1 MIALADCNT
10 FFASVERV
18 FHAGLRGKPVCVL
31 SSNDGNI
38 VALTAEAKALGI
50 RRGAPFFQVKDVIEK
65 NNVAVFSGNIMLY
78 EAMSKRVQSI
88 MRKTVERTENYSIDE
103 QFLYL
108 DGYEK
113 NYNLVKLMRGMVRQI
128 ALWTDI
134 PVSVGIART
143 KTLAKVASK
152 FAKKYRGYESVC
164 MIDTEEKRRKALSMF
179 ELADI
184 WGIGPRSFAKLQA
197 LGITTPLQFAD
208 KPGDWVLRQFHR
220 PGYQTWLELNGHPCI
235 DTSEIIRRQT
245 ISTSRSFGKMI
256 SDAEQ
261 LRASVATFAASCCN
275 TLRAQESAAGSVS
288 VFACSNRFREDLQQ
302 YSNIATMRLDS
313 PSSDTLEITEAA
325 IRLADRIYRPGIQF
339 KKSGVILSDIIPG
352 LTHHILFDPI
362 PKRDERAELSTAID
376 RMNRKYGLKA
386 VGLAVAGYGN
396 ADWKNRKEHVTP
408 NYLTDID
415 QIMTV
420 DISQKA
426 RKAP

>member
-38 VALTAEAKALGI
+38 VALTSEAKALGI

-65 NNVAVFSGNIMLY
+65 NDVAVFSGNIMLY

-108 DGYEK
+108 DGYEN
-113 NYNLVKLMRGMVRQI
+113 NYDLVKLMRGMVRQI

-184 WGIGPRSFAKLQA
+184 WGFGPRSFAKLQA

-235 DTSEIIRRQT
+235 DTSEIIRRRT

-396 ADWKNRKEHVTP
+396 ADWKNRKEHLTP
-408 NYLTDID
+408 NYLTDVD

-426 RKAP
+426 RKSP

>member
-38 VALTAEAKALGI
+38 VALTAEAKTLGI

-65 NNVAVFSGNIMLY
+65 NNVAVFSGNLMLY
-78 EAMSKRVQSI
+78 DAMSKRVQSI
-88 MRKTVERTENYSIDE
+88 MRKTVERTESYSIDE

-113 NYNLVKLMRGMVRQI
+113 NYDLVKLMRGMVRQI

-275 TLRAQESAAGSVS
+275 TLRAQGSAAGSVS
-288 VFACSNRFREDLQQ
+288 VFACSNRFREDLEQ

-376 RMNRKYGLKA
+376 RMNCKYGLKA
-386 VGLAVAGYGN
+386 VSLAVAGYGN
-396 ADWKNRKEHVTP
+396 ADWKNRKDRLTP

-420 DISQKA
+420 DIS
-426 RKAP
+426 

>member
-38 VALTAEAKALGI
+38 VALTSEAKALGI

-108 DGYEK
+108 DGYEN
-113 NYNLVKLMRGMVRQI
+113 NYDLVKLMRGMVRQI

-197 LGITTPLQFAD
+197 LGITNPLQFAD
-208 KPGDWVLRQFHR
+208 KPGDWILRQFHK

-256 SDAEQ
+256 SDAEK

-325 IRLADRIYRPGIQF
+325 IRLADSIYRPGIQF

-396 ADWKNRKEHVTP
+396 ADWKNRKEHLTP

>member
-108 DGYEK
+108 DGYEN
-113 NYNLVKLMRGMVRQI
+113 NYDLVKLMRGMVRQI

-184 WGIGPRSFAKLQA
+184 WGIGARSFAKLQA

-208 KPGDWVLRQFHR
+208 KPGDWVLRQFHK

-245 ISTSRSFGKMI
+245 ISTSRSFGIMI

-396 ADWKNRKEHVTP
+396 ADWKNRKEHLTP

>member
-38 VALTAEAKALGI
+38 VALTSEAKALGI

-108 DGYEK
+108 DGYEN
-113 NYNLVKLMRGMVRQI
+113 NYDLVKLMRGMVRQI

-325 IRLADRIYRPGIQF
+325 IRLADSIYRPGIQF

-396 ADWKNRKEHVTP
+396 ADWKNRKEHLTP

>member
-108 DGYEK
+108 DGYEN
-113 NYNLVKLMRGMVRQI
+113 NYDLVKLMRGMVRQI

-396 ADWKNRKEHVTP
+396 ADWKNRKEHLTP

>member
-1 MIALADCNT
+1 M
-10 FFASVERV
+10 
-18 FHAGLRGKPVCVL
+18 L

-38 VALTAEAKALGI
+38 VALTSEAKALGI

-108 DGYEK
+108 DGYEN
-113 NYNLVKLMRGMVRQI
+113 NYDLVKLMRGMVRQI

-197 LGITTPLQFAD
+197 LGITNPLQFAD
-208 KPGDWVLRQFHR
+208 KPGDWILRQFHK

-325 IRLADRIYRPGIQF
+325 IRLADSIYRPGIQF

-396 ADWKNRKEHVTP
+396 ADWKNRKEHLTP

>member
-38 VALTAEAKALGI
+38 VALTAEAKTLGI

-65 NNVAVFSGNIMLY
+65 NNVAVFSGNLMLY
-78 EAMSKRVQSI
+78 DAMSKRVQSI
-88 MRKTVERTENYSIDE
+88 MRKTVERTESYSIDE

-113 NYNLVKLMRGMVRQI
+113 NYDLVKLMRGMVRQI
-128 ALWTDI
+128 GLWTDI

-386 VGLAVAGYGN
+386 VSLAVAGYGN
-396 ADWKNRKEHVTP
+396 ADWKNRKDRLTP

-420 DISQKA
+420 DIS
-426 RKAP
+426 

>member
-108 DGYEK
+108 DGYEN
-113 NYNLVKLMRGMVRQI
+113 NYDLVKLMREMVRQI

-208 KPGDWVLRQFHR
+208 KPGDWVLRQFHK

-376 RMNRKYGLKA
+376 RMNRKYGLKT

-396 ADWKNRKEHVTP
+396 ADWKNRKEHLTP

-426 RKAP
+426 

>member
-38 VALTAEAKALGI
+38 VALTSEAKALGI

-65 NNVAVFSGNIMLY
+65 NNVAVFSGNLMLY
-78 EAMSKRVQSI
+78 DAMSKRVQSI
-88 MRKTVERTENYSIDE
+88 MRKTVERTESYSIDE

-113 NYNLVKLMRGMVRQI
+113 NYDLVKLMRGMVRQI

-208 KPGDWVLRQFHR
+208 KPGDWVLRQFHK

-288 VFACSNRFREDLQQ
+288 VFACSNRFREDLEQ

-339 KKSGVILSDIIPG
+339 KKSGVILSDITPG

-362 PKRDERAELSTAID
+362 SKRDERAELSTAID

-386 VGLAVAGYGN
+386 VSLAVAGYGN
-396 ADWKNRKEHVTP
+396 ADWKNRKDRLTP

-420 DISQKA
+420 DIS
-426 RKAP
+426 

>member
-38 VALTAEAKALGI
+38 VALTSEAKALGI

-65 NNVAVFSGNIMLY
+65 NNVAVFSGNLMLY
-78 EAMSKRVQSI
+78 DAMSKRVQSI
-88 MRKTVERTENYSIDE
+88 MRKTVERTESYSIDE

-113 NYNLVKLMRGMVRQI
+113 NYDLVKLMREMVRQI
-128 ALWTDI
+128 ALGTDI

-220 PGYQTWLELNGHPCI
+220 PGYQTWLELSGHPCL

-339 KKSGVILSDIIPG
+339 KKSGVILSEIIPG

-396 ADWKNRKEHVTP
+396 ADWKNRKDRLTP

-420 DISQKA
+420 DIS
-426 RKAP
+426 

>member
-18 FHAGLRGKPVCVL
+18 FHAGLKGKPVCVL

-50 RRGAPFFQVKDVIEK
+50 KRGAPFFQVKDIITK
-65 NNVAVFSGNIMLY
+65 NNVAVFSGNLMLY
-78 EAMSKRVQSI
+78 DAMSKRVQSI
-88 MRKTVERTENYSIDE
+88 MRKTVEHTESYSIDE

-108 DGYEK
+108 DGYGK
-113 NYNLVKLMRGMVRQI
+113 NYDLVKLMRGMVRQI

-152 FAKKYRGYESVC
+152 FAKKYKGYDSVC
-164 MIDTEEKRRKALSMF
+164 LIDSEEKRRKALSLF

-208 KPGDWVLRQFHR
+208 RPGDWVLRHFYK
-220 PGYQTWLELNGHPCI
+220 PGYQTWMELNGHPCI
-235 DTSEIIRRQT
+235 DTEEIIRRQT
-245 ISTSRSFGKMI
+245 ITTSRSFGKMI
-256 SDAEQ
+256 STPEQ
-261 LRASVATFAASCCN
+261 LKASVATFAASCCN

-288 VFACSNRFREDLQQ
+288 VFACSNRFREDLPQ
-302 YSNIATMRLDS
+302 YSNIATMQLDT
-313 PSSDTLEITEAA
+313 PSSDTIEITEAA

-339 KKSGVILSDIIPG
+339 KKSGVILSGIVPG
-352 LTHHILFDPI
+352 LTHNILFDPV
-362 PKRDERAELSTAID
+362 PKRDERTELSTAID
-376 RMNRKYGLKA
+376 RMNHKYGLKT
-386 VGLAVAGYGN
+386 VNLAVAGYGN
-396 ADWKNRKEHVTP
+396 ADWKNRKDHLTP
-408 NYLTDID
+408 NYLTDIG
-415 QIMTV
+415 QIITV
-420 DISQKA
+420 NIGQKD
-426 RKAP
+426 

>member
-108 DGYEK
+108 DGYEN
-113 NYNLVKLMRGMVRQI
+113 NYDLVKLMRGMVRQI

-386 VGLAVAGYGN
+386 VSLAVAGYGN
-396 ADWKNRKEHVTP
+396 ADWKNRKEHLTP

-426 RKAP
+426 

>member
-88 MRKTVERTENYSIDE
+88 MRKTVERTESYSIDE

-108 DGYEK
+108 DGYEN
-113 NYNLVKLMRGMVRQI
+113 NYDLVKLMRGMVRQI

-208 KPGDWVLRQFHR
+208 KPGDWILRQFHK

-396 ADWKNRKEHVTP
+396 ADWKNRKEHLTP

-426 RKAP
+426 

>member
-38 VALTAEAKALGI
+38 VALTAEAKTLGI

-65 NNVAVFSGNIMLY
+65 NNVAVFSGNLMLY
-78 EAMSKRVQSI
+78 DAMSKRVQSI
-88 MRKTVERTENYSIDE
+88 MRKTVERTESYSIDE

-113 NYNLVKLMRGMVRQI
+113 NYDLVKLMRGMVRQI

-245 ISTSRSFGKMI
+245 ISTSRSFGIMI

-288 VFACSNRFREDLQQ
+288 VFACSNRFREDLEQ

-386 VGLAVAGYGN
+386 VSLAVAGYGN
-396 ADWKNRKEHVTP
+396 ADWKNRKDRLTP

-420 DISQKA
+420 DIS
-426 RKAP
+426 

>member
-108 DGYEK
+108 DGYEN
-113 NYNLVKLMRGMVRQI
+113 NYDLVKLMRGMVRQI

-184 WGIGPRSFAKLQA
+184 WGIGARSFAKLQA

-208 KPGDWVLRQFHR
+208 KPGDWVLRQFHK

-275 TLRAQESAAGSVS
+275 TLRAQESAACSVS

-396 ADWKNRKEHVTP
+396 ADWKNRKEHLTP

>member
-38 VALTAEAKALGI
+38 VALTSEAKALGI

-65 NNVAVFSGNIMLY
+65 NNVAVFSGNLMLY
-78 EAMSKRVQSI
+78 DAMSKRVQSI
-88 MRKTVERTENYSIDE
+88 MRKTVERTESYSIDE

-113 NYNLVKLMRGMVRQI
+113 NYDLVKLMRGMVRQI

-288 VFACSNRFREDLQQ
+288 VFACSNRFREDLEQ
-302 YSNIATMRLDS
+302 YSNIATMRMDS

-339 KKSGVILSDIIPG
+339 KKSGVILSDITPG

-362 PKRDERAELSTAID
+362 SKRDERAELSTAID

-386 VGLAVAGYGN
+386 VSLAVAGYGN
-396 ADWKNRKEHVTP
+396 ADWKNRKDRLTP

-420 DISQKA
+420 DIS
-426 RKAP
+426 

>member
-38 VALTAEAKALGI
+38 VALTSEAKALGI

-65 NNVAVFSGNIMLY
+65 NDVAVFSGNIMLY

-108 DGYEK
+108 DGYEN
-113 NYNLVKLMRGMVRQI
+113 NYDLVKLMRGMVRQI

-208 KPGDWVLRQFHR
+208 KPGDWILRQFHK

-235 DTSEIIRRQT
+235 DTSEIIRRRT

-396 ADWKNRKEHVTP
+396 ADWKNRKEHLTP

-426 RKAP
+426 RKSP

>member
-18 FHAGLRGKPVCVL
+18 FHAGLKGKPVCVL
-31 SSNDGNI
+31 SSNDGNV

-50 RRGAPFFQVKDVIEK
+50 KRGAPFFQVRDIIAK
-65 NNVAVFSGNIMLY
+65 NKVAVFSGNIMLY
-78 EAMSKRVQSI
+78 AAMSKRVQSI
-88 MRKTVERTENYSIDE
+88 MRRTVEHTECYSIDE

-113 NYNLVKLMRGMVRQI
+113 HYDLVELMRGMVRRI

-134 PVSVGIART
+134 PVSVGIAKT

-152 FAKKYRGYESVC
+152 YAKKYRAYRGVC
-164 MIDTEEKRRKALSMF
+164 MIDSDEKRRKALERF
-179 ELADI
+179 ELEDV
-184 WGIGPRSFAKLQA
+184 WGIGPSTLRKL
-197 LGITTPLQFAD
+197 LEFGITTPLQFAD

-352 LTHHILFDPI
+352 LTHQILFDPI
-362 PKRDERAELSTAID
+362 HKRDERAELSTAID

-396 ADWKNRKEHVTP
+396 ADWKNRKEHLTP

>member
-38 VALTAEAKALGI
+38 VALTSEAKALGI

-108 DGYEK
+108 DGYEN
-113 NYNLVKLMRGMVRQI
+113 NYDLVKLMRGMVRQI

-208 KPGDWVLRQFHR
+208 KPGDWILRQFHK

-288 VFACSNRFREDLQQ
+288 VFACSNRFREDLEQ
-302 YSNIATMRLDS
+302 YSNIATMRMDS

-362 PKRDERAELSTAID
+362 SKRDERAELSTAID

-396 ADWKNRKEHVTP
+396 ADWKNRKEHLTP

-420 DISQKA
+420 DIS
-426 RKAP
+426 

>member
-113 NYNLVKLMRGMVRQI
+113 NYDLVKLMRGMVRQI

-208 KPGDWVLRQFHR
+208 KPGDWILRQFHK

-396 ADWKNRKEHVTP
+396 ADWKNRKEHLTP

-420 DISQKA
+420 DIS
-426 RKAP
+426 

>member
-108 DGYEK
+108 DGYEN
-113 NYNLVKLMRGMVRQI
+113 NYDLVKLMRGMVRQI

-197 LGITTPLQFAD
+197 LGITNPLQFAD
-208 KPGDWVLRQFHR
+208 KPGDWILRQFHK

-325 IRLADRIYRPGIQF
+325 IRLADSIYRPGIQF

-396 ADWKNRKEHVTP
+396 ADWKNRKEHLTP

>member
-108 DGYEK
+108 DGYEN
-113 NYNLVKLMRGMVRQI
+113 NYDLVKLMRGMVRQI

-208 KPGDWVLRQFHR
+208 KPGDWVLRQFHK

-235 DTSEIIRRQT
+235 DTSEIIRRRT
-245 ISTSRSFGKMI
+245 ISTSRSFGEMI

-396 ADWKNRKEHVTP
+396 ADWKNRKEHLTP

>member
-108 DGYEK
+108 DGYEN
-113 NYNLVKLMRGMVRQI
+113 NYDLVKLMRGMVRQI

-197 LGITTPLQFAD
+197 LGITNPLQFAD
-208 KPGDWVLRQFHR
+208 KPGDWILRQFHK

-288 VFACSNRFREDLQQ
+288 VFACSNRFREDLEQ

-386 VGLAVAGYGN
+386 VSLAVAGYGN
-396 ADWKNRKEHVTP
+396 ADWKNRKEHLTP

-426 RKAP
+426 

>member
-108 DGYEK
+108 DGYEN
-113 NYNLVKLMRGMVRQI
+113 NYDLVKLMRGMVRQI

-208 KPGDWVLRQFHR
+208 KPGDWILRQFHK

-235 DTSEIIRRQT
+235 DTSEIIRRRT

-396 ADWKNRKEHVTP
+396 ADWKNRKEHLTP

-426 RKAP
+426 RKSP

>member
-88 MRKTVERTENYSIDE
+88 MRKTVERTESYSIDE

-113 NYNLVKLMRGMVRQI
+113 NYDLVKLMRGMVRQI

-184 WGIGPRSFAKLQA
+184 WGIGARSFAKLQA

-396 ADWKNRKEHVTP
+396 ADWKNRKEHLTP

-420 DISQKA
+420 DIS
-426 RKAP
+426 

>member
-65 NNVAVFSGNIMLY
+65 NNVAVFSGNLMLY
-78 EAMSKRVQSI
+78 DAMSKRVQSI
-88 MRKTVERTENYSIDE
+88 MRKTVERTESYSIDE

-113 NYNLVKLMRGMVRQI
+113 NYDLVKLMREMVRQI

-339 KKSGVILSDIIPG
+339 KKSGVILSEITPG

-386 VGLAVAGYGN
+386 VSLAVAGYGN
-396 ADWKNRKEHVTP
+396 ADWKNRKDRLTP

-420 DISQKA
+420 DIS
-426 RKAP
+426 

>member
-108 DGYEK
+108 DGYEN
-113 NYNLVKLMRGMVRQI
+113 NYDLVKLMRGMVRQI

-184 WGIGPRSFAKLQA
+184 WGIGARSFAKLQA

-208 KPGDWVLRQFHR
+208 KPGDWVLRQFHK

-396 ADWKNRKEHVTP
+396 ADWKNRKEHLTP

-426 RKAP
+426 

>member
-38 VALTAEAKALGI
+38 VALTSEAKALGI

-108 DGYEK
+108 DGYEN
-113 NYNLVKLMRGMVRQI
+113 NYDLVKLMRGMVRQI

-208 KPGDWVLRQFHR
+208 KPGDWILRQFHK

-235 DTSEIIRRQT
+235 DTSEIIRRRT

-396 ADWKNRKEHVTP
+396 ADWKNRKDRLTP

-420 DISQKA
+420 DIS
-426 RKAP
+426 

>member
-38 VALTAEAKALGI
+38 VALTSEAKALGI

-65 NNVAVFSGNIMLY
+65 NNVAVFSGNLMLY
-78 EAMSKRVQSI
+78 DAMSKRVQSI
-88 MRKTVERTENYSIDE
+88 MRKTVERTESYSIDE

-288 VFACSNRFREDLQQ
+288 VFACSNRFREDLEQ

-362 PKRDERAELSTAID
+362 SKRDERAELSTAID

-386 VGLAVAGYGN
+386 VSLAVAGYGN
-396 ADWKNRKEHVTP
+396 ADWKNRKDRLTP

-420 DISQKA
+420 DIS
-426 RKAP
+426 

>member
-38 VALTAEAKALGI
+38 VALTSEAKALGI

-65 NNVAVFSGNIMLY
+65 NNVAVFSGNLMLY
-78 EAMSKRVQSI
+78 DAMSKRVQSI
-88 MRKTVERTENYSIDE
+88 MRKTVERTESYSIDE

-339 KKSGVILSDIIPG
+339 KKSGVILSDITPG

-362 PKRDERAELSTAID
+362 SKRDERAELSTAID

-386 VGLAVAGYGN
+386 VSLAVAGYGN
-396 ADWKNRKEHVTP
+396 ADWKNRKDRLTP

-420 DISQKA
+420 DIS
-426 RKAP
+426 